1 MADKITFFPVGNG
14 DMTLI
19 TLENGKNFM
28 IDCNFRNCDTDED
41 IFDCAEYLDDNLP
54 VNEDGYK
61 YVDVFFLTHHDQ
73 DHCRGINE
81 QFNLCNLAGYDKEKI
96 IIKEL
101 IVTPRL
107 LKDESIET
115 DCAKAVRVEADR
127 RLDLFDTHDFN
138 KDGNRLQI
146 IGYSSELA
154 DYDSITT
161 VAGNNIKL
169 INGEPENNIEFFVL
183 GPVKK
188 DNDDDD
194 AAINDT
200 SIVLKISFIKADRK
214 VVFVAG
220 GDDTCDN
227 WVDIVNKN
235 SGLIY
240 DMFIAPHHCSW
251 FSISNED
258 VKTGSVNTTISNFLE
273 NSKSAY
279 IISSSKPIK
288 RNDDNPPS
296 YRAKNEY
303 KKHLD
308 FEHRFICLGEYP
320 NENETEPLILTISQR
335 GITKEEAGYI
345 KKSSIYTNS
354 IYTPKTYGEL

>member
-28 IDCNFRNCDTDED
+28 IDCNFRNCDTDEG
-41 IFDCAEYLDDNLP
+41 IFDCAEYLDNNLP
-54 VNEDGYK
+54 KNEDGYK
-61 YVDVFFLTHHDQ
+61 YVDAFFLTHHDQ

-81 QFNLCNLAGYDKEKI
+81 QFNLCNSTDYDDDKI

-107 LKDESIET
+107 LKDENIET

-127 RLDLFDTHDFN
+127 RLDLFDADDFD

-146 IGYSSELA
+146 VGYSSELT
-154 DYDSITT
+154 DYDCITT
-161 VAGNNIKL
+161 VSGNNIEL
-169 INGEPENNIEFFVL
+169 INGEYDESIEFFVL

-188 DNDDDD
+188 DNDDED

-200 SIVLKISFIKADRK
+200 SIVLKITFIKGNRK
-214 VVFVAG
+214 VVFIAG

-227 WVDIVNKN
+227 WVDIINKN
-235 SGLIY
+235 PELIY
-240 DMFIAPHHCSW
+240 DILIAPHHCSW
-251 FSISNED
+251 HSISNED
-258 VKTGSVNTTISNFLE
+258 VKTGSVNVIISNFLE

-279 IISSSKPIK
+279 IISSSKPVK

-296 YRAKNEY
+296 YRAMNEY
-303 KKHLD
+303 KKHLNY
-308 FEHRFICLGEYP
+308 EERFICLGEYP
-320 NENETEPLILTISQR
+320 KENETEPLILTISQR
-335 GITKEEAGYI
+335 GITKEEAGNVQ
-345 KKSSIYTNS
+345 KSSVYTNS
-354 IYTPKTYGEL
+354 IYTPKTYGRF